1 MKDKQIQDA
10 VTTMLSGLEVSPD
23 LLDKLQKGD
32 APKKS
37 YSGMRFS
44 RKVLLIVTIA
54 LVLFAVCGTS
64 IGMPMLKIYKKMNP
78 DIFALQIDMNKPMPG
93 IFEAVEQTKEA
104 AETWGTDLTDMLYAI
119 NACTRIPEWKPE
131 RYSNCYDTNVTWDE
145 LFGNELRK
153 TFYID
158 KEQQLTICVRVLP
171 EDGSFSSTTLYQHDD
186 TENEIWKFGD
196 VEYTLLKNFQY
207 HSLNWQENNC
217 TIHIAGIFD
226 RDEALK
232 MVKSIYD

>member
-1 MKDKQIQDA
+1 MKDKQIHDA
-10 VTTMLSGLEVSPD
+10 VTTILSGLELSED
-23 LLDKLQKGD
+23 KKDSLLQNAVTVKSERNRSMKGKMLV
-32 APKKS
+32 A
-37 YSGMRFS
+37 
-44 RKVLLIVTIA
+44 LIVVLTISA
-54 LVLFAVCGTS
+54 LVGSSVGF
-64 IGMPMLKIYKKMNP
+64 PMLKIYKKMNP
-78 DIFALQIDMNKPMPG
+78 DIFALQIDMDKPMPG
-93 IFEAVEQTKEA
+93 VFVAEKQTEAA
-104 AETWGTDLTDMLYAI
+104 AETWGADLTDMLYAI

-158 KEQQLTICVRVLP
+158 KEQQLTICIRVLP